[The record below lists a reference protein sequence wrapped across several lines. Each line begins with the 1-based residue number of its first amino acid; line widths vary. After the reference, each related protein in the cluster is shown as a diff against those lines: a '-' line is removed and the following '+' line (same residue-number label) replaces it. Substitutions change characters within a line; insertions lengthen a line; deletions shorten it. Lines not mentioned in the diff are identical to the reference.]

1 MNAIPGKR
9 LTSVALYEFTS
20 LFVTSYWKFMRAG
33 YRREQRTRRAR
44 SIGIIRFEGR
54 GGGGLRFRGRERK
67 REEATLSIAPIKK
80 LPSLSFGPVLYYAK
94 HKVHCSFFSFFL
106 SLSLFSS
113 LSLWPSND
121 CCQFH
126 RRKFH
131 RSPSEPIRIGE
142 KSECGRGMEGV
153 IKFGGER
160 DGRGRNWRQ
169 TERTRRG

>member
-33 YRREQRTRRAR
+33 YRREQRTRRALDR
-44 SIGIIRFEGR
+44 SGLFVSRGR
-54 GGGGLRFRGRERK
+54 GYAFRGREGK
-67 REEATLSIAPIKK
+67 REKLSIAPIKK
-80 LPSLSFGPVLYYAK
+80 LPSLSFGPVLYYVQ
-94 HKVHCSFFSFFL
+94 HKVHCSFSLLLSSLFL
-106 SLSLFSS
+106 SFSHGQGM
-113 LSLWPSND
+113 PP
-121 CCQFH
+121 
-126 RRKFH
+126 RRERKFH
-131 RSPSEPIRIGE
+131 RSAKETIGIGE
-142 KSECGRGMEGV
+142 KSGCGRGERRGG

>member
-33 YRREQRTRRAR
+33 YRREQRTRRALDR
-44 SIGIIRFEGR
+44 SGLFVSR
-54 GGGGLRFRGRERK
+54 GKGYAFRGREGK
-67 REEATLSIAPIKK
+67 REKLSIAPIKK
-80 LPSLSFGPVLYYAK
+80 LPSLSFGPVLYYVQ
-94 HKVHCSFFSFFL
+94 HKVHCSFSLLFPL
-106 SLSLFSS
+106 SLSFSRGQGM
-113 LSLWPSND
+113 PP
-121 CCQFH
+121 
-126 RRKFH
+126 RRERKFH
-131 RSPSEPIRIGE
+131 RSAEETIGIGE
-142 KSECGRGMEGV
+142 KSGCERRGG